1 MAPGAATMIRTVSL
15 RRLFAATAVM
25 LCLAPG
31 AQGADRARIGPM
43 ELGRVV
49 PPPSGAG
56 ALCRE
61 LPWACDGTQ
70 ATAPPAAA
78 EVLRLAEGINRA
90 INRRYAAMSDRR
102 RFGRE
107 DHWAVLGP
115 RGGDCE
121 DFALSKMQALLAAG
135 VAPRDLRVATVLDA
149 DRQPHAVLVVSVDDE
164 DLVLDNLTDQILPWN
179 ATGYVFLRMQDR
191 DDGRLWRI
199 VRGAHSLASL

>member
-1 MAPGAATMIRTVSL
+1 MIPTVTL
-15 RRLFAATAVM
+15 RRLCAAAAVA

-31 AQGADRARIGPM
+31 AQGADRARTGMM

-56 ALCRE
+56 ALCRD
-61 LPWACDGTQ
+61 LPWACAGTRA
-70 ATAPPAAA
+70 ATSPAAA
-78 EVLRLAEGINRA
+78 DLLRLAEAINRA
-90 INRRYAAMSDRR
+90 TNRRYPTISDRR

-121 DFALSKMQALLAAG
+121 DFALTKMRALLAAG
-135 VAPRDLRVATVLDA
+135 VAARDLRIATVLDA
-149 DRQPHAVLVVSVDDE
+149 DRQPHAVLIVSVEDE
-164 DLVLDNLTDQILPWN
+164 DLVLDNLTDRILPWN

-191 DDGRLWRI
+191 EDGRLWRI